1 MTRSRPTTFAKKARS
16 SSSVCSFG
24 RNASEWSRAAWKISV
39 TLGASARCAGRSD
52 MAVGCQTVRILTLS
66 WEYPP
71 IVEGGLARHV
81 RKLSE
86 QLVRDGHEVHVVT
99 RGGGRL
105 ESVEDRHGVVVH
117 RVREPEFPKDDLDA
131 FIAWV
136 EHMNEDMLAAGAEL
150 GGGFDL
156 VHSHDWLGRCGGSD
170 AAGEAR
176 RVALSRVERAL
187 AGADGARAAHR
198 RSAARPSGRRG
209 GRARPALRLGR
220 GRARD

>member
-39 TLGASARCAGRSD
+39 TLGASAGCAGRSD

-86 QLVRDGHEVHVVT
+86 QLVRAGHEVEVRS
-99 RGGGRL
+99 RGGRHAG
-105 ESVEDRHGVVVH
+105 VEERHGVTVH

-136 EHMNEDMLAAGAEL
+136 DQINEAMLAAGAE
-150 GGGFDL
+150 
-156 VHSHDWLGRCGGSD
+156 
-170 AAGEAR
+170 
-176 RVALSRVERAL
+176 
-187 AGADGARAAHR
+187 
-198 RSAARPSGRRG
+198 
-209 GRARPALRLGR
+209 
-220 GRARD
+220 